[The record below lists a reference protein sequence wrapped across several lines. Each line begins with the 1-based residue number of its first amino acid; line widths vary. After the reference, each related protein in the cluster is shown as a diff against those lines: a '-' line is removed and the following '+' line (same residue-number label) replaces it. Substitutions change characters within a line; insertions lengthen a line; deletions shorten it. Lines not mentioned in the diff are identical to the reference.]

1 MDLTRWHMDDEG
13 VAAHLTFLSR
23 IGIIDRDVRMVETMM
38 RGSMGDDHVA
48 IFERLVPL
56 LPVDLAIRMLEG
68 ERRMMEVRPH
78 MWDASTKPWLAQRA
92 RIADLGAIVMDMRV
106 ASGDPEAVR
115 GAVAMREFAHFI
127 DEFERKLAADPE

>member
-1 MDLTRWHMDDEG
+1 MGSTRWHMDEED
-13 VAAHLTFLSR
+13 VAAHLAFLSR
-23 IGIIDRDVRMVETMM
+23 IGISDRDVRMVETMM

-48 IFERLVPL
+48 IFERLLPL

-78 MWDASTKPWLAQRA
+78 MWDATTRPWLVQRS
-92 RIADLGAIVMDMRV
+92 RIADLGATIMDMRV

-115 GAVAMREFAHFI
+115 AAVAMREFAHFI